1 MATFKCDPSLV
12 EAGDPLNIQMPQ
24 LNPVFIVD
32 FPVYKTPSKY
42 EVVVTEKGWTV
53 TEVK

>member
-1 MATFKCDPSLV
+1 MATFKCDPILV
-12 EAGDPLNIQMPQ
+12 EAGDPLDIQVPS
-24 LNPVFIVD
+24 LKPIFIVD

-53 TEVK
+53 KEVK